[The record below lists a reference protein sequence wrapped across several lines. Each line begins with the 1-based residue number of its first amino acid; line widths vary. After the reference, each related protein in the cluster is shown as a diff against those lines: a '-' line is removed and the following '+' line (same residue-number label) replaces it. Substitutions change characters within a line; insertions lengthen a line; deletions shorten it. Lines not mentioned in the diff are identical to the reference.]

1 MTTFKIRNQA
11 HTSASKVRP
20 NSFVFYLLW
29 IIVTAIGWW
38 AGVLDLDFTAK
49 TFMEIVRMLP
59 IYLADGLLIGLV
71 LGIGQ
76 ALVLGRLTNLS
87 RQWVGVTLL
96 GYGLTFLTGL
106 IVTVLIPYILIRLRY
121 GIYFLPPVEP
131 SSFSIFLNMDDL
143 FWGGFLIGVIQ
154 WPVLKKIIPNPS
166 RSKAILWVLA
176 NWFVFGSSLFVRA
189 FTHETSLTSFQMALM
204 GIVMGVVTG
213 GILLTFL
220 SNSHLADREL
230 TK

>member
-1 MTTFKIRNQA
+1 MTTLNIRSQGDKTITTGKTN
-11 HTSASKVRP
+11 P
-20 NSFVFYLLW
+20 FVFYLLW
-29 IIVTAIGWW
+29 IIVTTIAWW
-38 AGVLDLDFTAK
+38 AGVLDLNADAK
-49 TFMEIVRMLP
+49 TYMDIIRLLP

-76 ALVLGRLTNLS
+76 ALVLRRLTNLS
-87 RQWVGVTLL
+87 GRWVWVTLL

-106 IVTVLIPYILIRLRY
+106 IVTVLIPFIIIRLRY
-121 GIYFLPPVEP
+121 GIYFLPLREP

-154 WPVLKKIIPNPS
+154 WPVLKSIIPNPS
-166 RSKAILWVLA
+166 REKALLWVLA

-189 FTHETSLTSFQMALM
+189 FTHGTTLASFQMALM

-213 GILLTFL
+213 GILLIFL
-220 SNSHLADREL
+220 SNADLAEGN
-230 TK
+230 